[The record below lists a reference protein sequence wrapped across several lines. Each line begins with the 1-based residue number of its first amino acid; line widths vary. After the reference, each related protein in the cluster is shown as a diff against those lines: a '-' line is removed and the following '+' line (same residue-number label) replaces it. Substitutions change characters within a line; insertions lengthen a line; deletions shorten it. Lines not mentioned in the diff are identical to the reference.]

1 MFQSSTTLTYARA
14 NFEYFK
20 ENHVRALKILTNN
33 QQSNNALISLQA
45 NSSHCFYNNL
55 SCIHFHLHKSAFALF
70 YMRRAL
76 AENNRL
82 LLEQLNSNE
91 KQSIGQQINRK
102 HEILY
107 NLGIQLLF
115 KQQPLPAFECL
126 IEVIHVYPNNIR
138 LWLRLAE
145 CCIMVYRSSNED
157 IFKLE
162 EKLKCVLQSIGTGF
176 HHKLILGNCNTS
188 TSMKRSSS
196 NNGHENC
203 SMEFAMI
210 CLKNALA
217 SLPTINEAD
226 LQ

>member
-1 MFQSSTTLTYARA
+1 
-14 NFEYFK
+14 
-20 ENHVRALKILTNN
+20 
-33 QQSNNALISLQA
+33 
-45 NSSHCFYNNL
+45 
-55 SCIHFHLHKSAFALF
+55 
-70 YMRRAL
+70 MRRAL
-76 AENNRL
+76 TENNRL
-82 LLEQLNSNE
+82 LVEQLNSTD
-91 KQSIGQQINRK
+91 KQLIAHQINRK
-102 HEILY
+102 YEILY

-115 KQQPLPAFECL
+115 KHQPLAAFECL
-126 IEVIHVYPNNIR
+126 IEVIHVYSNNIR

-188 TSMKRSSS
+188 TSIKRSTTSDQ
-196 NNGHENC
+196 ENC

-210 CLKNALA
+210 CLKNALTA
-217 SLPTINEAD
+217 LPVITDAD